1 MQPNLLVRFSPSE
14 IYQGGTNPQ
23 YQSLTKRRWRNEQ
36 NDAAGFELDENGE
49 WVITLD
55 DGRAFVAY
63 LNDEESAVLVSE
75 MYFDEYEYSQ
85 EELDDMQDY
94 KPYTIDESEA
104 IEFSAFILKLE
115 GVE

>member
-1 MQPNLLVRFSPSE
+1 MNRMMQQLLDF
-14 IYQGGTNPQ
+14 
-23 YQSLTKRRWRNEQ
+23 
-36 NDAAGFELDENGE
+36 AGFELDENGE

-94 KPYTIDESEA
+94 QPYTIDESDA
-104 IEFSAFILKLE
+104 VEFSAFILKLE
-115 GVE
+115 EGE